1 MPRWRGFFV
10 CSFLSL
16 LSASDSVE
24 ECRCLF
30 ELAVRLREVPV
41 DGSYVESDNRCDLA
55 PAPSL
60 SDEQDDSLL
69 GLRQLWNRHD
79 IPLSI
84 DQVSVFGPGN
94 AEVTRW

>member
-1 MPRWRGFFV
+1 M

-16 LSASDSVE
+16 LFPSHSVE
-24 ECRCLF
+24 ECRCLL
-30 ELAVRLREVPV
+30 ELPVRLREMPV
-41 DGSYVESDNRCDLA
+41 DGSHVEPDYRCDLP
-55 PAPSL
+55 PAPSP

-69 GLRQLWNRHD
+69 GLRQRWNRHD

-84 DQVSVFGPGN
+84 DQVSVLGPGN

>member
-1 MPRWRGFFV
+1 MLIMASSAPFG
-10 CSFLSL
+10 SL
-16 LSASDSVE
+16 LSPSDSIE
-24 ECRCLF
+24 ECRCLL

-41 DGSYVESDNRCDLA
+41 DGSCVESDHRCDLP

-60 SDEQDDSLL
+60 SDEQDDAFLR
-69 GLRQLWNRHD
+69 LRQLWNRHD

-84 DQVSVFGPGN
+84 DQVSVVGPGN